1 MVELLGSDV
10 VPVGTRRNVG
20 PLGALPLGCRA
31 LFPKA
36 LVVVAQ
42 AFLERETFP
51 ERLAPRASVTVPAER
66 LRTVVA

>member
-1 MVELLGSDV
+1 V

-20 PLGALPLGCRA
+20 SVDAQPLGCA
-31 LFPKA
+31 PVFPKA
-36 LVVVAQ
+36 LAAVAQ

-51 ERLAPRASVTVPAER
+51 ERSARRASVTVPGER

>member
-20 PLGALPLGCRA
+20 PLDALPLGCRA

-36 LVVVAQ
+36 LAGVAQ

-51 ERLAPRASVTVPAER
+51 ERSARRTSVTVPGER